1 MDFVALILLI
11 LILSVLIFLHELGHF
26 ITAKKSGAYVY
37 EFAIGMGPK
46 LFSFKR
52 KNKNDPTEYS
62 LSCENMGFSVSDTF
76 DEENGH
82 LWTCTRSNIGI
93 NETVTILSKDMESTE
108 SVRIT
113 VQLESDKKPE
123 ASLMVFKRMT
133 TIPYEGNS
141 DENCQRMQQWIE
153 DNLNNDKASE
163 IFDGGVQ
170 LTIYAP
176 SDFVRMMDI
185 SKAQ

>member
-1 MDFVALILLI
+1 MDNSTKRKTNKLALIFCAI
-11 LILSVLIFLHELGHF
+11 AVAI
-26 ITAKKSGAYVY
+26 
-37 EFAIGMGPK
+37 FAIVICIPSDDDK
-46 LFSFKR
+46 SLAT
-52 KNKNDPTEYS
+52 NAIPVNPTEYS